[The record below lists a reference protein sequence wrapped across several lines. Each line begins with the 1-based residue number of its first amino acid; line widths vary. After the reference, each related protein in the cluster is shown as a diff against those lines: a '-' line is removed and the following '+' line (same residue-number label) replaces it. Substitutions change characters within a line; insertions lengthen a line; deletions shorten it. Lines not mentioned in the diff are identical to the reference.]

1 MKTGK
6 EGLPFAVTALPD
18 FGLSF
23 NQGCHQNEQHLR
35 ELKRCYH
42 STGDSLYLHQM
53 GHLALKMGDLAQA
66 RMSFLA
72 ERQQIQ
78 PGEHL
83 RLANNAL
90 AMGTLAQLRA
100 EPCQAMLYVRASL
113 RYARL
118 AQNPALEQ
126 RCHQQLNQLMLLL
139 GERPNAHSVT
149 YTANQSA

>member
-6 EGLPFAVTALPD
+6 ESIQFAGETLPD
-18 FGLSF
+18 FGLSLNQSF
-23 NQGCHQNEQHLR
+23 NHNQQQLS

-126 RCHQQLNQLMLLL
+126 CCRQQLNQLMLLL
-139 GERPNAHSVT
+139 GERPNAYAASP
-149 YTANQSA
+149 SA